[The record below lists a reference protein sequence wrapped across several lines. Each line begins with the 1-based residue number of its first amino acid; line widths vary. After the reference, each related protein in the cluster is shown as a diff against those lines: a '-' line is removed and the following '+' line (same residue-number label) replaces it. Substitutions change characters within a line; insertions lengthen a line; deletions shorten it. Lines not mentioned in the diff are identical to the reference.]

1 MKKTNLDVT
10 GNNKKESANSCA
22 SSSKTDANNLPFLN
36 IEDDTTTKGAK
47 KGGAKEDAN
56 SLEKD
61 GKEKRYSIV
70 TAEKDFLNYLSDC
83 SVPFLFRILRGE
95 SVEFFR
101 KSILCTFL
109 DIRKNLRKSGAKD
122 SANVFGQL
130 LTWFLDVQDETGNYD
145 LPSLKDVQAART
157 TIFGY
162 IKADRLAAE
171 AKAKETEIK
180 KAAETYGIPFEVV
193 KSMYE
198 AGKLKL

>member
-10 GNNKKESANSCA
+10 ENNKKESATSCA
-22 SSSKTDANNLPFLN
+22 SSSKTDANNLPFVN
-36 IEDDTTTKGAK
+36 IEDETTTKGCRTRT
-47 KGGAKEDAN
+47 KEDAN

-70 TAEKDFLNYLSDC
+70 TAEKDFLNYLADC

-109 DIRKNLRKSGAKD
+109 DIRKDLKKSGAKD

-130 LTWFLDVQDETGNYD
+130 LSWFLDVQDETGNYD

-180 KAAETYGIPFEVV
+180 KVAETYGIPFEAA